1 MNQPIKV
8 IANQLQNKD
17 HIAGRGIVSSL
28 LDYGRGILVYY
39 RAGIV
44 NGIVDFPKDKA
55 LLIYRSMD

>member
-8 IANQLQNKD
+8 IANHLQNKD

-28 LDYGRGILVYY
+28 FDYGKGILVYY

-44 NGIVDFPKDKA
+44 HAIVDYPKDKA
-55 LLIYRSMD
+55 LLVYRDLC